1 MEDENTMVP
10 ETGIIDHTGPEW
22 YQMEIPL
29 DEIGRYI
36 HTDLKTAARSVIS
49 IGYWLMYVRD
59 RNQFQEYG
67 YSNINEYA
75 AGQFGFSRST
85 TKR

>member
-49 IGYWLMYVRD
+49 IGYWLM
-59 RNQFQEYG
+59 
-67 YSNINEYA
+67 
-75 AGQFGFSRST
+75 
-85 TKR
+85 

>member
-1 MEDENTMVP
+1 
-10 ETGIIDHTGPEW
+10 
-22 YQMEIPL
+22 MEIPL

-75 AGQFGFSRST
+75 AKQFGFQPVNHQTLYRPVHPVFQGRQQPHT
-85 TKR
+85 G

>member
-67 YSNINEYA
+67 YRRY
-75 AGQFGFSRST
+75 Q
-85 TKR
+85 